1 MGNMVEENAC
11 IRAFFSS
18 TVLLSVREVFERY
31 NFCNVSEMS
40 ALASFWI
47 GRGRNSGRGI
57 GIYSDAH
64 NVC

>member
-1 MGNMVEENAC
+1 MLPTTIEMVRYITYILSHVYMGNMVEENVC

-40 ALASFWI
+40 ALASF
-47 GRGRNSGRGI
+47 
-57 GIYSDAH
+57 
-64 NVC
+64 